1 LAATYVWRRD
11 LTDIRGNEGFGPD
24 RMIDITQASP
34 APRQRARFDPVR
46 QRGEADYRRA
56 RQRSRLVRWLRI
68 TLPTLAVLTLAIF
81 GGVAW
86 YMTSNVGALFS
97 LSGLSLDN
105 KSLTIEKPRVSG
117 FKGTSQAYD
126 ISAARAVQDLSN
138 PKVVRLESITGEF
151 GLAGATVAAAK
162 GTWDGNKE
170 TLVLSEGLSL
180 ETKTGYQVTLVD
192 ALVSFKEQSLKSSSP
207 ITIKGKSGD
216 LTADTVIITKG
227 GKEAVF
233 EGNVKV
239 TYVPQPGDG
248 VAAEPMPKQ
257 EAIP

>member
-1 LAATYVWRRD
+1 
-11 LTDIRGNEGFGPD
+11 
-24 RMIDITQASP
+24 MIDISQASP

-97 LSGLSLDN
+97 LSGLSIDN

-138 PKVVRLESITGEF
+138 PKVVRLESITGVF
-151 GLAGATVAAAK
+151 GLAGATVAATK
-162 GTWDGNKE
+162 GTWDGGKE
-170 TLVLSEGLSL
+170 TLALSEGLSL
-180 ETKTGYQVTLVD
+180 ETKTGYHVTLTD
-192 ALVSFKEQSLKSSSP
+192 ALVSLKEQSLTSSKP
-207 ITIKGKSGD
+207 ITIKGKAGD
-216 LTADTVIITKG
+216 LTADTVTITKG
-227 GKEAVF
+227 GKQAVF

-239 TYVPQPGDG
+239 TYMPQPGDG
-248 VAAEPMPKQ
+248 VVVETPVKQ
-257 EAIP
+257 EPAP